1 MIQAFNSELKPY
13 AEFEWVSSPT
23 SRRHLARNASQTPAR
38 PPATAA
44 TSVAGTFKHTKP
56 PQNNRRSGPA
66 TAGLIKAEPPPDA
79 PRGPRNHIPSR
90 APRFSHLDPDPPRSP
105 SQNLGKAPVRSG
117 GAPLGPL
124 FRPPSMQPQRF
135 ADSRASSTS
144 SSSVSSSW
152 DPPEMVHL
160 SQRPRTHTTGPLNTV
175 ARDQSSART
184 FDPPE
189 RAHLSPE
196 STRYSGTPSQHEA
209 QHEAGRARMPYSPTP
224 GPSSYGP
231 RQSAKPTTNIRS
243 PSKKDTKTPEP
254 LDGKKGMA
262 SAEIGTPRL
271 YSTYKDLPSTSVQEP
286 VAPQLSKA
294 AGKQPMRS
302 ASSSVAASTPAASQA
317 HSTNESQACKS
328 CTRKHAG
335 DCIPFCGNCGK
346 RHSDPCH
353 HCGVC
358 SKWHQGGDCR
368 YCEKCNSWHWADCRE
383 CTRCNTW
390 HVGPCK
396 VCTTCGKRHG
406 GVCPSSKPSPES
418 QLSSS
423 GRGER
428 VTSSATESLEP
439 RKKTTTPLPNFAA
452 TRVETPLRA
461 RTRDATT
468 STMPGISA
476 STRSAETSD
485 DESEACK
492 HRQKGKECLQCGC
505 GCGSCH
511 RPDRLCSKQRAEARA
526 GKRKADDPDVKVE
539 PSVSDM
545 QLSLIPR
552 QKKARVQESVDPV
565 VKVEEPAM
573 QLRELPK
580 KKKKPRKRESVGSW
594 YDPIDVN

>member
-1 MIQAFNSELKPY
+1 MDQVPPWQRIAEGYESPTEETAVSIKRVESLEEWKRRNPQQALEVLGKKNTKLRQPEVRIIIWPAKDRHTDAQLRAIWKYCYKKCWYYAPYAFNSELKPY

-262 SAEIGTPRL
+262 SAEIGTCGPTTFESSR
-271 YSTYKDLPSTSVQEP
+271 
-286 VAPQLSKA
+286 KA
-294 AGKQPMRS
+294 ADEICIKLCS
-302 ASSSVAASTPAASQA
+302 CLYASCIASSFY
-317 HSTNESQACKS
+317 K
-328 CTRKHAG
+328 
-335 DCIPFCGNCGK
+335 
-346 RHSDPCH
+346 
-353 HCGVC
+353 
-358 SKWHQGGDCR
+358 
-368 YCEKCNSWHWADCRE
+368 
-383 CTRCNTW
+383 
-390 HVGPCK
+390 
-396 VCTTCGKRHG
+396 
-406 GVCPSSKPSPES
+406 
-418 QLSSS
+418 
-423 GRGER
+423 
-428 VTSSATESLEP
+428 
-439 RKKTTTPLPNFAA
+439 
-452 TRVETPLRA
+452 
-461 RTRDATT
+461 
-468 STMPGISA
+468 
-476 STRSAETSD
+476 
-485 DESEACK
+485 
-492 HRQKGKECLQCGC
+492 
-505 GCGSCH
+505 
-511 RPDRLCSKQRAEARA
+511 
-526 GKRKADDPDVKVE
+526 
-539 PSVSDM
+539 
-545 QLSLIPR
+545 
-552 QKKARVQESVDPV
+552 
-565 VKVEEPAM
+565 
-573 QLRELPK
+573 
-580 KKKKPRKRESVGSW
+580 
-594 YDPIDVN
+594 